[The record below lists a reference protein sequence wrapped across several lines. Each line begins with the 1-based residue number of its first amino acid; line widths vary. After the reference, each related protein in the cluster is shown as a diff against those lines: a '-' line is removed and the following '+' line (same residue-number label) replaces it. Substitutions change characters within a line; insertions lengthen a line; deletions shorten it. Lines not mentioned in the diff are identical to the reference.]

1 MRSLALIKVVGGV
14 GGRRRE
20 PRWWCEGAVRRP
32 GEEPI
37 SGDSRFLRAAQRQLE
52 GPELLAASSL
62 SPLGT
67 PRRSPAQTAPS
78 FCMDPSAN
86 MSRA

>member
-20 PRWWCEGAVRRP
+20 PRWWCQGAVRRP

-37 SGDSRFLRAAQRQLE
+37 SGDSGFLRAAQRQLE

-62 SPLGT
+62 SP
-67 PRRSPAQTAPS
+67 RRNASGDAAQVPS
-78 FCMDPSAN
+78 SDCPELLYGP
-86 MSRA
+86 